1 LEETGL
7 FIEENLPNVHSFETR
22 YALFDYILKSHLVND
37 GKGPLRAQAA
47 NEQPSGAR
55 VGVASQLTPTTQHPG
70 LICEFGVATGKS
82 INYLAKRLKAHKV
95 YGFDSFQG
103 LPETW
108 RANYAAGTFK
118 TPLPSVRE
126 NVELIPEPERR
137 KRSGAMGDTRAWQE
151 MPRVRLK
158 PSSATSRLEPNIEL
172 VVGLF
177 ADTLAPFLETHPGPA
192 LLLHLD
198 ADLYSSTKT
207 VLELMRPRIGA
218 GCILIFDEFFN
229 YPGWLEGE
237 YKAFNEFI
245 AASGLAF
252 EYLGY
257 NNLGTQLAV
266 KIRDEQQPAMLS
278 SQ

>member
-1 LEETGL
+1 VIRE
-7 FIEENLPNVHSFETR
+7 R
-22 YALFDYILKSHLVND
+22 D
-37 GKGPLRAQAA
+37 
-47 NEQPSGAR
+47 
-55 VGVASQLTPTTQHPG
+55 G

-82 INYLAKRLKAHKV
+82 INYLAKRLRNKTIF
-95 YGFDSFQG
+95 GFDSFQG

-118 TPLPSVRE
+118 TALPV
-126 NVELIPEPERR
+126 RR
-137 KRSGAMGDTRAWQE
+137 KRGVAVELLLGSAE
-151 MPRVRLK
+151 H
-158 PSSATSRLEPNIEL
+158 ATSRLEPNIEL

-177 ADTLAPFLETHPGPA
+177 EDTLAPFLEQHAGPA

-266 KIRDEQQPAMLS
+266 KIRG
-278 SQ
+278 

>member
-1 LEETGL
+1 MSTRKRIKETFVQATRAIFDEIFLFESRNIFRWRQNRALEQTGL
-7 FIEENLPNVHSFETR
+7 FIEEQLPNVHSFETR
-22 YALFDYILKSHLVND
+22 YALFDYLLKSQQVND
-37 GKGPLRAQAA
+37 GKGL
-47 NEQPSGAR
+47 
-55 VGVASQLTPTTQHPG
+55 V
-70 LICEFGVATGKS
+70 CEFGVATGKS

-118 TPLPSVRE
+118 TSLPSVRE
-126 NVELIPEPERR
+126 NVQLIP
-137 KRSGAMGDTRAWQE
+137 
-151 MPRVRLK
+151 
-158 PSSATSRLEPNIEL
+158 
-172 VVGLF
+172 GLF
-177 ADTLAPFLETHPGPA
+177 QEALAPFLDAHPGPA

-207 VLELMRPRIGA
+207 VLEFMRPRIGA

-245 AASGLAF
+245 AASGLSF
-252 EYLGY
+252 DYLGY

-266 KIRDEQQPAMLS
+266 KIKG
-278 SQ
+278 